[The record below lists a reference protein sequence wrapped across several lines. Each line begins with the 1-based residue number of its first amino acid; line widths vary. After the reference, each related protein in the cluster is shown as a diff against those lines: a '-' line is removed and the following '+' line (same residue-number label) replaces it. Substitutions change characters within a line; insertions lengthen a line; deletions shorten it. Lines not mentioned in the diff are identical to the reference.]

1 MFFEKR
7 YFKKYDIEITLIY
20 SDCRLDTPATYIS
33 KYNAVIVDNTANN
46 EDIEKALLHELG
58 HKIKHENVKE
68 LYHSAPSTHIK
79 MEHEANEFMVNE
91 LVSEYINSNYA
102 DASTINFSNFATSNH
117 LSDINIVKKAIKKQL
132 KLQWAIKYAFTCDL

>member
-7 YFKKYDIEITLIY
+7 YFKKYDTEITLIY
-20 SDCRLDTPATYIS
+20 SDVSLDATATYLPTLNI
-33 KYNAVIVDNTANN
+33 AIIDNTAKS
-46 EDIEKALLHELG
+46 EEIKKALLHELG

-102 DASTINFSNFATSNH
+102 DESTINFSDFATNNH
-117 LSDINIVKKAIKKQL
+117 LSDINTVKKAIKKQL
-132 KLQWAIKYAFTCDL
+132 KMQ